1 MLHNGNPALAEPGM
15 TIFLDMFL
23 MDAGRG
29 LTMSLS
35 ETVLV
40 TERGSERLSAAS
52 LDLVIN

>member
-1 MLHNGNPALAEPGM
+1 MLHGGNPERAEPGM

-23 MDAGRG
+23 MDERRG

-40 TERGSERLSAAS
+40 TQTGAERLSTAS